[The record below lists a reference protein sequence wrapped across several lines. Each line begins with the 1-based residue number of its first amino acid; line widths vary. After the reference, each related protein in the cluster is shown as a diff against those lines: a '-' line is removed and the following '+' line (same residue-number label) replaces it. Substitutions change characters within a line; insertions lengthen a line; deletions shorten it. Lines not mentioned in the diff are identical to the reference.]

1 MSEIDEIRI
10 RIRELDDAEGHGLNV
25 TAARTFWC
33 ERAVAW
39 AKARLTPNASVHP
52 LPRQAAIGCNTLLS
66 APEDSVVSR
75 LADAWNEFILLES
88 VHDDHVTEFRRA
100 IHAAQYIVMARP
112 VQRQFNADNASISE
126 IDGPFRGENMR
137 GG

>member
-39 AKARLTPNASVHP
+39 AKARLTPNNVISVSK
-52 LPRQAAIGCNTLLS
+52 RN
-66 APEDSVVSR
+66 
-75 LADAWNEFILLES
+75 DAHNEALK
-88 VHDDHVTEFRRA
+88 
-100 IHAAQYIVMARP
+100 
-112 VQRQFNADNASISE
+112 
-126 IDGPFRGENMR
+126 
-137 GG
+137 